1 MCTTRIRAPG
11 MFLTPKEFKVSG
23 RDRQVHQYTKTLIKT
38 AQKKVGDEA
47 PPGQSLL
54 QRSREASQRRGQFT
68 WVLKDD
74 WTF

>member
-1 MCTTRIRAPG
+1 MHNKNKGPRYVPD
-11 MFLTPKEFKVSG
+11 PQEFKVSE
-23 RDRQVHQYTKTLIKT
+23 RDRQVHKYTKTLMKT
-38 AQKKVGDEA
+38 AQKKVGDEE
-47 PPGQSLL
+47 PRGQFLL

>member
-1 MCTTRIRAPG
+1 MYNKNKGPRCVPD
-11 MFLTPKEFKVSG
+11 PQEFKVSG
-23 RDRQVHQYTKTLIKT
+23 RDRQVHQYTKTVIKT
-38 AQKKVGDEA
+38 AQKKVGDAA